1 MNWINDYCEDS
12 YVEGIR
18 RAQGIVKLHATCTPP
33 CPRIRGAAE
42 YLAQMSAESPAS
54 QPGPQ

>member
-12 YVEGIR
+12 YVDGVR

-42 YLAQMSAESPAS
+42 YLEQMSTETHAGRPET
-54 QPGPQ
+54 Q